1 VPVSCFRGEDRK
13 FLYNYPCGSLRGVR
27 SQHIGLKGSQMRRA
41 ILFLFVIVVATSSRA
56 AAQTPYYQ
64 GKTITI
70 ITGSQAGD
78 LFDIYARMIATHM
91 GKNIPGNPSILVQ
104 NMPGAGHI
112 VAANFVYGVAKPD
125 GLTLLAPNPNLY
137 IDQLIGRTE
146 IKFDWA
152 KFAWIG
158 NASRTTDVLY
168 MRTDAPFKTMEDVR
182 SAKEPPKCGA
192 TGTGT
197 TGYLVP
203 RLLDETIS
211 AKFNI
216 VTGYKGGNEIDLAV
230 ERGELQ
236 CRAFSVTAFFGR
248 EPFHTWRKTNFVRAI
263 IQLGQKRDNR
273 LLDVPTL
280 NELMDKYKTPDIGR
294 RLALIVTAS
303 EIFQRPYMG
312 PPGMRP
318 EHVRILREAFHKT
331 LKDNAF
337 MEEVKSKKLDTEYT
351 SGEEM
356 ETLAKEMMSQ
366 RPEVIERLKKVL
378 GN

>member
-1 VPVSCFRGEDRK
+1 MQRVIPL
-13 FLYNYPCGSLRGVR
+13 FLV
-27 SQHIGLKGSQMRRA
+27 
-41 ILFLFVIVVATSSRA
+41 ILFGSVSGA

-70 ITGSQAGD
+70 ITGSQTGD
-78 LFDIYARMIATHM
+78 LYDIYARMIATHM
-91 GKNIPGNPSILVQ
+91 GKHIPGNPGILVQ
-104 NMPGAGHI
+104 NMTGAGHI
-112 VAANFVYGVAKPD
+112 VAANFVYAVAKPD

-137 IDQLIGRTE
+137 IDQLIGRPE

-152 KFAWIG
+152 KFAWLG
-158 NASRTTDVLY
+158 NASRTTDLLY
-168 MRTDAPFKTMEDVR
+168 IRTDAPFKTIEDVR

-203 RLLDETIS
+203 RLLEETIG

-216 VTGYKGGNEIDLAV
+216 VTGYKGGNEVDLAV
-230 ERGELQ
+230 ERGEIQ
-236 CRAFSVTAFFGR
+236 CRAFSLTAFFGR
-248 EPFHTWRKTNFVRAI
+248 EPFHTWRKNNFVRAI
-263 IQLGQKRDNR
+263 IQLGEKRDSR
-273 LLDVPTL
+273 LADVPTL
-280 NELMDKYKTPDIGR
+280 NELMDKHKTPDVGR
-294 RLALIVTAS
+294 RLARIVTAS

-318 EHVRILREAFHKT
+318 ELVKVVREAFEKT

-337 MEEVKSKKLDTEYT
+337 LEEVKSKKLDAEYT

-366 RPEVIERLKKVL
+366 RPEIIERLRKVL
-378 GN
+378 GK

>member
-1 VPVSCFRGEDRK
+1 MEDRK
-13 FLYNYPCGSLRGVR
+13 
-27 SQHIGLKGSQMRRA
+27 MRRA
-41 ILFLFVIVVATSSRA
+41 VLFLFAIVVATGGRA

-70 ITGSQAGD
+70 ITGSQTGD
-78 LFDIYARMIATHM
+78 VFDIYARLIAAHI
-91 GKNIPGNPSILVQ
+91 GKHIPGNPNVVVQ
-104 NMPGAGHI
+104 NMTGAGHI
-112 VAANFVYGVAKPD
+112 VAANFVYSVAKPD

-137 IDQLIGRTE
+137 VDQLIGRSE

-152 KFAWIG
+152 KFSWLG
-158 NASRTTDVLY
+158 NAQRTTDMLY

-182 SAKEPPKCGA
+182 NAKEPPKCGA

-197 TGYLVP
+197 TGFMVP
-203 RLLDETIS
+203 RLLEETIG
-211 AKFNI
+211 AKFNVI
-216 VTGYKGGNEIDLAV
+216 TGYKGGNEVDLAV
-230 ERGELQ
+230 ERGEIQ
-236 CRAFSVTAFFGR
+236 CRAFSVTAFFAR
-248 EPFHTWRKTNFVRAI
+248 EPFHTWRKNGFVRVLV
-263 IQLGQKRDNR
+263 QFGKNRDSR
-273 LLDVPTL
+273 LPDVVTL
-280 NELMDKYKTPDIGR
+280 NELMEKYKTPEIAR
-294 RLALIVTAS
+294 RVALVVTAS

-318 EHVRILREAFHKT
+318 EVVKVLREAFQKT

-337 MEEVKSKKLDTEYT
+337 LEEVKSKKLDAEFT

-356 ETLAKEMMSQ
+356 EAMAKEMMSQ

>member
-1 VPVSCFRGEDRK
+1 
-13 FLYNYPCGSLRGVR
+13 
-27 SQHIGLKGSQMRRA
+27 MRRKYFF
-41 ILFLFVIVVATSSRA
+41 LLVFLFGSITAA

-70 ITGSQAGD
+70 ITGSQTGD
-78 LFDIYARMIATHM
+78 LYDIYARMIATHM
-91 GKNIPGNPSILVQ
+91 GKHIPGNPGILVQ
-104 NMPGAGHI
+104 NMTGAGHI
-112 VAANFVYGVAKPD
+112 VAANFVYAVAKPD

-137 IDQLIGRTE
+137 IDQLIGRPE

-152 KFAWIG
+152 KFAWLG
-158 NASRTTDVLY
+158 NASRTTDLLY
-168 MRTDAPFKTMEDVR
+168 MRADAPFKTIEDVR

-203 RLLDETIS
+203 RLLEETIG

-216 VTGYKGGNEIDLAV
+216 VTGYKGGNEVDLAV
-230 ERGELQ
+230 ERGEIQ
-236 CRAFSVTAFFGR
+236 CRAFSLTAFFGR
-248 EPFHTWRKTNFVRAI
+248 EPFHTWRKNNFVRAI
-263 IQLGQKRDNR
+263 IQLGEKRDSR
-273 LLDVPTL
+273 LADVPTL
-280 NELMDKYKTPDIGR
+280 NELMDKHKTPDVGR
-294 RLALIVTAS
+294 RLARIVTAS

-318 EHVRILREAFHKT
+318 ELVKVIREAFEKT

-337 MEEVKSKKLDTEYT
+337 LEEVKSKKLDAEYT

-366 RPEVIERLKKVL
+366 RPEIIERLRKVL
-378 GN
+378 GK

>member
-1 VPVSCFRGEDRK
+1 
-13 FLYNYPCGSLRGVR
+13 
-27 SQHIGLKGSQMRRA
+27 MRRKYCF
-41 ILFLFVIVVATSSRA
+41 LLVFLFGSITAA

-70 ITGSQAGD
+70 ITGSQTGD
-78 LFDIYARMIATHM
+78 LYDIYARMIATHM
-91 GKNIPGNPSILVQ
+91 GKHIPGNPGILVQ
-104 NMPGAGHI
+104 NMTGAGHI
-112 VAANFVYGVAKPD
+112 VAANFVYAVAKPD

-137 IDQLIGRTE
+137 IDQLIGRPE

-152 KFAWIG
+152 KFAWLG
-158 NASRTTDVLY
+158 NASRTTDLLY
-168 MRTDAPFKTMEDVR
+168 MRTDAPFKTIEDVR

-203 RLLDETIS
+203 RLLEETIG

-216 VTGYKGGNEIDLAV
+216 VTGYKGGNEVDLAV
-230 ERGELQ
+230 ERGEIQ
-236 CRAFSVTAFFGR
+236 CRAFSLTAFFGR
-248 EPFHTWRKTNFVRAI
+248 EPFHTWRKNNFVRAI
-263 IQLGQKRDNR
+263 IQLGEKRDSR
-273 LLDVPTL
+273 LADVPTL
-280 NELMDKYKTPDIGR
+280 NELMDKHKTPDVGR
-294 RLALIVTAS
+294 RLARIVTAS

-318 EHVRILREAFHKT
+318 ELVKVIREAFEKT

-337 MEEVKSKKLDTEYT
+337 LEEVKSKKLDAEYT

-366 RPEVIERLKKVL
+366 RPEIIERLRKVL
-378 GN
+378 GK

>member
-1 VPVSCFRGEDRK
+1 MIQRTIC
-13 FLYNYPCGSLRGVR
+13 
-27 SQHIGLKGSQMRRA
+27 
-41 ILFLFVIVVATSSRA
+41 FLFILIAVSQAP
-56 AAQTPYYQ
+56 AQTPYYQ

-78 LFDIYARMIATHM
+78 LFDIYARMIALHM
-91 GKNIPGNPSILVQ
+91 GKHIPGNPNILVQ

-125 GLTLLAPNPNLY
+125 GLTVLAPNPNLY
-137 IDQLIGRTE
+137 IDQLIGRPE

-152 KFAWIG
+152 KFSWIG
-158 NASRTTDVLY
+158 NASRTTDLLY
-168 MRTDAPFKTMEDVR
+168 MRSDAPFKTIEDVR

-203 RLLDETIS
+203 RLLDETIG
-211 AKFNI
+211 ARFNI

-263 IQLGQKRDNR
+263 IQLGEKRDNR
-273 LLDVPTL
+273 LADVPTL
-280 NELMDKYKTPDIGR
+280 NELMEKYKTPEIGR
-294 RLALIVTAS
+294 RLASIVISS
-303 EIFQRPYMG
+303 EVFQRPYMG

-318 EHVRILREAFHKT
+318 EHAKILRDAFQKT

-337 MEEVKSKKLDTEYT
+337 IEEVKSKKLDTEYT

-366 RPEVIERLKKVL
+366 KPEIIERLRKVL
-378 GN
+378 GK

>member
-1 VPVSCFRGEDRK
+1 VRRK
-13 FLYNYPCGSLRGVR
+13 YFFLLV
-27 SQHIGLKGSQMRRA
+27 
-41 ILFLFVIVVATSSRA
+41 FLFGSITAA

-70 ITGSQAGD
+70 ITGSQTGD
-78 LFDIYARMIATHM
+78 LYDIYARMIATHM
-91 GKNIPGNPSILVQ
+91 GKHIPGNPGILVQ
-104 NMPGAGHI
+104 NMTGAGHI
-112 VAANFVYGVAKPD
+112 VAANFVYAVAKPD

-137 IDQLIGRTE
+137 IDQLIGRPE

-152 KFAWIG
+152 KFAWLG
-158 NASRTTDVLY
+158 NASRTTDLLY
-168 MRTDAPFKTMEDVR
+168 MRTDAPFKTIEDVR

-203 RLLDETIS
+203 RLLEETIG

-216 VTGYKGGNEIDLAV
+216 VTGYKGGNEVDLAV
-230 ERGELQ
+230 ERGEIQ
-236 CRAFSVTAFFGR
+236 CRAFSLTAFFGR
-248 EPFHTWRKTNFVRAI
+248 EPFHTWRKNNFVRAI
-263 IQLGQKRDNR
+263 IQLGEKRDSR
-273 LLDVPTL
+273 LADVPTL
-280 NELMDKYKTPDIGR
+280 NELMDKHKTPDVGR
-294 RLALIVTAS
+294 RLARIVTAS

-318 EHVRILREAFHKT
+318 ELVKVVREAFEKT

-337 MEEVKSKKLDTEYT
+337 LEEVKSKKLDAEFT

-366 RPEVIERLKKVL
+366 RPEIIERLRKVL
-378 GN
+378 GK

>member
-1 VPVSCFRGEDRK
+1 MPKTIPFMLIIFFAWVNG
-13 FLYNYPCGSLRGVR
+13 
-27 SQHIGLKGSQMRRA
+27 
-41 ILFLFVIVVATSSRA
+41 A

-70 ITGSQAGD
+70 ITGSQTGD
-78 LFDIYARMIATHM
+78 VFDIYARMIATHI
-91 GKNIPGNPSILVQ
+91 GKHIPGSPNVVVQ
-104 NMPGAGHI
+104 NMTGAGHI

-137 IDQLIGRTE
+137 VDQLIGRSE

-152 KFAWIG
+152 KFSWLG
-158 NASRTTDVLY
+158 NAQRTTDMLY
-168 MRTDAPFKTMEDVR
+168 MRADAPFKTMEDVR

-197 TGYLVP
+197 TGFMVP
-203 RLLDETIS
+203 RLLEETIG
-211 AKFNI
+211 AKFNVI
-216 VTGYKGGNEIDLAV
+216 TGYKGGNEVDLAV
-230 ERGELQ
+230 ERGEIQ
-236 CRAFSVTAFFGR
+236 CRAFSVTAFFAR
-248 EPFHTWRKTNFVRAI
+248 EPFHTWRKTGFARAI
-263 IQLGQKRDNR
+263 IQLGKNRDSR
-273 LLDVPTL
+273 LSDVVTL
-280 NELMDKYKTPDIGR
+280 NELMEKYKTPEIGR
-294 RLALIVTAS
+294 RVALVVTAS

-318 EHVRILREAFHKT
+318 ELVKVVREAFHKT

-337 MEEVKSKKLDTEYT
+337 LDEVKSKKLDAEYT

-356 ETLAKEMMSQ
+356 ESMAKEMMSQ